1 VTFRQPAQLKF
12 GYCSTA
18 HPAKIAARANIHR
31 KIASQDRHV
40 RRTIMINR
48 RTLLSGVAA
57 SGLGY
62 AARANAQSYPDKPIK
77 MIVPFPPGGP
87 IDTMARLCGKFIS
100 DGVGQQVVIENRPGA
115 GSTIGSKAAAA
126 SPPDGYTLLFG
137 SSGSLAVAP
146 SLYVNAGIDPLKM
159 FTPVSS
165 FVLLPHLMIVPAQ
178 VPAKTL
184 AEFIAY
190 AKANPG
196 KLNYGAGLGTPP
208 HLLSTLFKIRAGLD
222 ITYVPYQGAA
232 PSITDLLA
240 GRIHYTID
248 GTVALMPHVR
258 SGKFTPVAMARGERW
273 PELPNVPTLVESG
286 FPDFTI
292 DAWAGVVAPAGT
304 PAPVVAKLNAAITA
318 GLRSAEA
325 KTALDRFSS
334 IIKTSSPAEFGAFIA
349 DQGKRWGELV
359 KLAGAKIE

>member
-1 VTFRQPAQLKF
+1 MISR
-12 GYCSTA
+12 
-18 HPAKIAARANIHR
+18 RA
-31 KIASQDRHV
+31 
-40 RRTIMINR
+40 
-48 RTLLSGVAA
+48 LLSAA
-57 SGLGY
+57 
-62 AARANAQSYPDKPIK
+62 AAFSIVPASALRAQANYPDKPIK

-100 DGVGQQVVIENRPGA
+100 DRLGQQVVIENRPGA

-126 SPPDGYTLLFG
+126 SPPDGYTLMFG

-208 HLLSTLFKIRAGLD
+208 HLLSTLFKIRAGID
-222 ITYVPYQGAA
+222 VTYVPYQGAA

-286 FPDFTI
+286 FPDFTL

-304 PAPVVAKLNAAITA
+304 PAPVVAKLNGAISA
-318 GLRSAEA
+318 GLKTPEA
-325 KTALDRFSS
+325 KAALDRFSS
-334 IIKTSSPAEFGAFIA
+334 IIKTGTPAEFGDFIA
-349 DQGKRWGELV
+349 DQGKRWGALV